1 MTNKNGSERVIDVK
15 QQNLKFVTAL
25 RGIAALMVASMHLF
39 AFPSN
44 GSAKTSTLIHVL
56 LFPTRFGQFA
66 VFLFLALSGYS
77 LLRSERIRAS
87 LKSKSTT
94 FWMYMERRLWRITPV
109 YYISILLGIV
119 GTLLFR
125 NKIQLPNTPELTWGG
140 IISHLVYLH
149 SLNNKWLMQANP
161 ALWTI
166 AAEMQCYLL
175 FPMLIR
181 FKTFKTLFPASLFL
195 YVTLHFFLRFSN
207 IGLFSLM
214 PYFLMGIIIGQFSL
228 SYRIPNKYLYLALIP
243 SSYLIITENFDVTA
257 RVTEL
262 LRDAIFFFSLFLIL
276 EKFENLNKFIFPNW
290 IVRIG
295 NASYS
300 LYACHYPL
308 AYSSYW
314 MATLITH
321 SFVLQLVLMALIGI
335 PLITLVTFAIY
346 KFAEIPSLSKLRT
359 LK

>member
-1 MTNKNGSERVIDVK
+1 MK
-15 QQNLKFVTAL
+15 QQNLKFITAL

-44 GSAKTSTLIHVL
+44 GSAKTSTLIHVI
-56 LFPTRFGQFA
+56 LFPTRFGLFA

-77 LLRSERIRAS
+77 LLRSERIRAL
-87 LKSKSTT
+87 LKGKPTT

-140 IISHLVYLH
+140 MISHFLYLH

-166 AAEMQCYLL
+166 ASEMQCYLL
-175 FPMLIR
+175 FPILIR

-195 YVTLHFFLRFSN
+195 YVTLHFFLHFTN

-228 SYRIPNKYLYLALIP
+228 SYSIPNKYLYLGLIP
-243 SSYLIITENFDVTA
+243 SSYLILTENFDVTA

-276 EKFENLNKFIFPNW
+276 EKLENSNKFIFPNW

-308 AYSSYW
+308 AYFTFWVVS
-314 MATLITH
+314 LITN
-321 SFVLQLVLMALIGI
+321 SYLIQLLLMGIIGV
-335 PLITLVTFAIY
+335 PVITAVTYLTYRFI
-346 KFAEIPSLSKLRT
+346 ELPSLAKIAKINKAS
-359 LK
+359 

>member
-1 MTNKNGSERVIDVK
+1 MK
-15 QQNLKFVTAL
+15 QKNLKFVTAL

-44 GSAKTSTLIHVL
+44 GSAKVKTFIHVL

-77 LLRSERIRAS
+77 LLRSERFRSS
-87 LKSKSTT
+87 LQGKSTSFKT
-94 FWMYMERRLWRITPV
+94 YMERRLWRITPV
-109 YYISILLGIV
+109 YYISIFLGIV

-125 NKIQLPNTPELTWGG
+125 NRIQLPNTPDLTWSG
-140 IISHLVYLH
+140 IISHFVYLH
-149 SLNNKWLMQANP
+149 SLNEKWLTQANP
-161 ALWTI
+161 ALWTV

-175 FPMLIR
+175 FPLLIR
-181 FKTFKTLFPASLFL
+181 LKTFKTVFPATLIL
-195 YVTLHFFLRFSN
+195 YVTLHFFLRFTH

-228 SYRIPNKYLYLALIP
+228 SYTIKNYYLYLGLVP
-243 SSYLIITENFDVTA
+243 STYFILTENFDVTA

-262 LRDAIFFFSLFLIL
+262 ARDAIFFFSLFLLL
-276 EKFENLNKFIFPNW
+276 EKLENSSKFIFPNW
-290 IVRIG
+290 IIRIG

-308 AYSSYW
+308 AYCTYW
-314 MATLITH
+314 IATLLTK
-321 SFVLQLVLMALIGI
+321 SFVLQLILMALIGI
-335 PLITLVTFAIY
+335 PLISLGTFLIY
-346 KFAEIPSLSKLRT
+346 KFVEIPSLSKLRSV
-359 LK
+359 K